1 MHDIATGDARPD
13 KGSVVCVCVCLCVGH
28 IGEVCNNGLTDRD
41 AVWDADFWGPK
52 QSRVRWMGLRSDE
65 SKMAMMRPI
74 VQILWPLTT
83 TTTFIIII
91 IIINVIIVIN
101 FNDMTPY

>member
-41 AVWDADFWGPK
+41 AVWDADF
-52 QSRVRWMGLRSDE
+52 
-65 SKMAMMRPI
+65 
-74 VQILWPLTT
+74 
-83 TTTFIIII
+83 
-91 IIINVIIVIN
+91 
-101 FNDMTPY
+101 